1 MKIGQTIQCKACGAS
16 SVTKHQ
22 VQSIL
27 ECQYCGALMT
37 YTESTSSQTIQH
49 AHQKPA
55 KLGFLLVM
63 IPVLVIALMV
73 LFWLVFQNI
82 RKQRTMESYETE
94 LIEKVVQVEPEVKIQ
109 VSQEPVVI
117 NAISAADINQ
127 LLTIESQVSGE
138 TSNGGKYWIL
148 GLKNNSDQ
156 AIARPGAML
165 SVFNSEGKRLEEQG
179 GWALREIL
187 QPGQQTAVLVFL
199 PEAPVENTSHQI
211 TTIAS
216 QSQPFGFSQVEIKV
230 QDYSVSTKSHQFE
243 LIGDVLN
250 DQQFAVKFVRI
261 LAVAFNKAGEPI
273 GIGNAF
279 SSIKDL
285 APNQVSGFKVRVGTF
300 LSGEPDSWQV
310 WGLARGK

>member
-1 MKIGQTIQCKACGAS
+1 MKVGQTIQCQACGAS

-22 VQSIL
+22 VQSLL
-27 ECQYCGALMT
+27 ECQYCGAMMT
-37 YTESTSSQTIQH
+37 YTESVKAQPTHHTQ
-49 AHQKPA
+49 QKPA

-63 IPVLVIALMV
+63 IPVLVIVLMV
-73 LFWLVFQNI
+73 VFWLVFQNI
-82 RKQRTMESYETE
+82 RKHRTMESYESE
-94 LIEKVVQVEPEVKIQ
+94 QIENVVQVEPQVTIQ
-109 VSQEPVVI
+109 VNQEPVVVKP
-117 NAISAADINQ
+117 ISAADINQ

-138 TSNGGKYWIL
+138 TSNGGQFWIL
-148 GLKNNSDQ
+148 GLKNNSGQ
-156 AIARPGAML
+156 VIARPGAML
-165 SVFNSEGKRLEEQG
+165 SVFNSAGKRLEEQG
-179 GWALREIL
+179 GWALREVL

-199 PEAPVENTSHQI
+199 PEAPTETTTHQL

-216 QSQPFGFSQVEIKV
+216 QSQPLGFSQVDIKV

-250 DQQFAVKFVRI
+250 DQPFAVKFVRI
-261 LAVAFNKAGEPI
+261 LAVAYNNAGEPI

-310 WGLARGK
+310 WALAKG